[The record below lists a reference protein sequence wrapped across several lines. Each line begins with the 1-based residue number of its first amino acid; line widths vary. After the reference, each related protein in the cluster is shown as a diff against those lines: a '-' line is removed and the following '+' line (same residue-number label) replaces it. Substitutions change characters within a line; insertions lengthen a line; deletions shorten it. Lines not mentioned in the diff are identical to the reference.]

1 MHMRP
6 GCFMRDRTR
15 SSLLKGYILAPIQP
29 AALFPPAGSLF
40 EPCRPFPPA
49 GSRLVASEDDPPHPH
64 SIGCPPAFLSLL
76 QDPERFPSEDDL
88 QVVLDEISEYREF
101 Q

>member
-1 MHMRP
+1 MMVLLASGILNMCT
-6 GCFMRDRTR
+6 GCFMRGRTGSIFPIEGA
-15 SSLLKGYILAPIQP
+15 SSHPSNWL
-29 AALFPPAGSLF
+29 PPSL
-40 EPCRPFPPA
+40 P
-49 GSRLVASEDDPPHPH
+49 
-64 SIGCPPAFLSLL
+64 

>member
-1 MHMRP
+1 MFLP
-6 GCFMRDRTR
+6 LLSTR
-15 SSLLKGYILAPIQP
+15 LPTFISCIVLYGVLWDLQLFAYIHFLLHPNIIVCCQP
-29 AALFPPAGSLF
+29 
-40 EPCRPFPPA
+40 PFR
-49 GSRLVASEDDPPHPH
+49 SVVLPHTH
-64 SIGCPPAFLSLL
+64 SIGRLPAPPYLP

>member
-1 MHMRP
+1 MH
-6 GCFMRDRTR
+6 
-15 SSLLKGYILAPIQP
+15 
-29 AALFPPAGSLF
+29 
-40 EPCRPFPPA
+40 
-49 GSRLVASEDDPPHPH
+49 LVVSCGIIRDPPIEGVSSH
-64 SIGCPPAFLSLL
+64 SSNRLPPSLP